1 LLFAINHKPLA
12 KSHMPYAICYIPLRR
27 SRALRCTA
35 VLLAGFLLAG
45 FAYVPIL
52 REVASFLIVEDSL
65 EPAAAIIVLN
75 GGMPTREIEA
85 ARIYSAGWAPV
96 VVIVKGAHIAHSKQL
111 RDLGFPIEEAWK
123 VSREVLIRQGVPLSA
138 ILILKDEPSGT
149 FRELQA
155 VVGALRPKDAPVILV
170 TSAVH
175 TRRTRLTWEYITEG
189 RSRAIVRA
197 PSRDSFDAI
206 RWWQQR
212 EFARSVAHEYL
223 GLINYYAGF
232 PISGRGA
239 LNQSQ

>member
-1 LLFAINHKPLA
+1 MPRAILQTPLQ
-12 KSHMPYAICYIPLRR
+12 R

-52 REVASFLIVEDSL
+52 REIASFLIVEDSL

-111 RDLGFPIEEAWK
+111 QDLGLPIEEAWK

-138 ILILKDEPSGT
+138 IRILKDEPSGT
-149 FRELQA
+149 LGELQT
-155 VVGALRPKDAPVILV
+155 VVGALGPKDAPVILV
-170 TSAVH
+170 TSAFH
-175 TRRTRLTWEYITEG
+175 TRRARLTWEYVSQG
-189 RSRAIVRA
+189 RSRGIVRA
-197 PSRDSFDAI
+197 VGRDSFDPMQ
-206 RWWQQR
+206 WWHEQPVLLAAVR
-212 EFARSVAHEYL
+212 EYL
-223 GLINYYAGF
+223 GIINAYVGF
-232 PISGRGA
+232 PISRWDN
-239 LNQSQ
+239 LTRSQ